1 VSICLIDTTV
11 FCNVVPVPG
20 LDQDREDVCAQLRAH
35 VQDGVTLLL
44 PVAAIV
50 ETGNHVARNRDG
62 NVRRAT
68 AVKFVRMVKQAI
80 EGETPFTPT
89 PFLEPAGLLQWLDE
103 FPQFA
108 MEGMGLGDLSIVK
121 EWEAQCRRFPG
132 RRVFIWSLDRHLASY
147 DNSLRGSR

>member
-1 VSICLIDTTV
+1 M
-11 FCNVVPVPG
+11 
-20 LDQDREDVCAQLRAH
+20 
-35 VQDGVTLLL
+35 QDGVTLLL